1 MAISDID
8 IAHGVP
14 TRYERTGPKPVI
26 CNLFRRLAKDK
37 VMEVRQQASQINP
50 TRIGL
55 SAGCELG
62 RVRLFNHLTPAKQE
76 LFSKAKKFKDENRYR
91 FLPGQELHRYL
102 RKAEGSPP
110 RIENIKAKL
119 FTEAS
124 ERSVTLQH

>member
-91 FLPGQELHRYL
+91 FCRV
-102 RKAEGSPP
+102 KNSIA
-110 RIENIKAKL
+110 I
-119 FTEAS
+119 
-124 ERSVTLQH
+124 